1 MREVLKRIAERQVE
15 YAGGPFLAFLRD
27 KSIDVRQRLGFAPHV
42 AHYVLTFAD
51 LCLLVLP
58 QEPPSDRYQELVN
71 ANCRED
77 KTHWQ
82 WFLSDLAQLER
93 DPAVP
98 FSEGVRMIW
107 GDATRRT
114 RRLSYH
120 LVQHGGAGDSL
131 TRLVLVHIIEGAFQA
146 TVKDLEPVAHEFMAA
161 TGRRLQY
168 LGLRHSEAEESHTLE
183 DPAVRRFI
191 EEIPLS
197 PEDEQRFC
205 KLVDESFVLFR
216 AFSDEMHDL
225 ARANMQ
231 KLPG

>member
-1 MREVLKRIAERQVE
+1 LREVLKRIAERQAE
-15 YAGGPFLAFLRD
+15 YAQGQFLAFLRD
-27 KSIDVRQRLGFAPHV
+27 KSIDVRHRLGFAPHV

-82 WFLSDLAQLER
+82 WFLSDLGELGKDAAIPL
-93 DPAVP
+93 
-98 FSEGVRMIW
+98 SEGVKLIW

-120 LVQHGGAGDSL
+120 LVQHGGGGDSL

-146 TVKDLEPVAHEFMAA
+146 TVRDLEPVALEFMAA
-161 TGRRLQY
+161 TGKRLNY

-197 PEDEQRFC
+197 PEDERRFC
-205 KLVDESFVLFR
+205 KLVDDSFVLFR

-225 ARANMQ
+225 ARANMARS
-231 KLPG
+231 PA